1 MCRQPI
7 NQPDNELTNN
17 KSLLKYS
24 YNHGICQR
32 ADMTMEQVVIEKW
45 LHFQPWNLP
54 HRDE

>member
-24 YNHGICQR
+24 YNNNYGICRR
-32 ADMTMEQVVIEKW
+32 ADMTMERVFIEKQ
-45 LHFQPWNLP
+45 LHFQPWNLL
-54 HRDE
+54 R